1 MIQQLHI
8 IATHSLASVREQLQ
22 HAGLADDSAAAYI
35 ATHSLASV
43 REQLQHAGL
52 ADDSAAAYYRNTQRN
67 KCEREAPAC
76 RASR

>member
-22 HAGLADDSAAAYI
+22 HAGLADDSAAAYY
-35 ATHSLASV
+35 S
-43 REQLQHAGL
+43 
-52 ADDSAAAYYRNTQRN
+52 NTQLS
-67 KCEREAPAC
+67 KCERTAPAC